1 MTQYK
6 AQPNE
11 SKNTFL
17 SSGIPDRQ
25 PDSSGDHTKQTV
37 KPEQGSSALPGENN
51 YNSDEMKYGLTQR
64 PAPAADDSRRGGSGD
79 LRNGTIENRE
89 ASDGRNT
96 TGNRNSNHGDSAEH
110 TESIV
115 ARPAE
120 FTGRIRSD
128 GVRNHTDSDIQPMK
142 PVYES
147 RGNLAIVP
155 QWQSEPDPLK
165 VEAKPV
171 KIEARSKPDPKASTG
186 KRSEKKISTKAEAD
200 WLKRDFPSVLPGEAG
215 RWDIRL
221 DCAGFNVYFRVDKRQ
236 NNGEPINLKFP
247 RISREMFLTLKGMND
262 NERKTRIENY
272 VAAYLITAIEQGNDR
287 ARAVAARLVT
297 SS

>member
-1 MTQYK
+1 MTQDK

-11 SKNTFL
+11 
-17 SSGIPDRQ
+17 
-25 PDSSGDHTKQTV
+25 V
-37 KPEQGSSALPGENN
+37 
-51 YNSDEMKYGLTQR
+51 KYGHTQR
-64 PAPAADDSRRGGSGD
+64 PAPTADDRGRSGSGD

-89 ASDGRNT
+89 ASDGRDT

-120 FTGRIRSD
+120 FTGGIRGA

-155 QWQSEPDPLK
+155 QWQNEPEPESEPLK
-165 VEAKPV
+165 IEAKP
-171 KIEARSKPDPKASTG
+171 ERSSKASTG
-186 KRSEKKISTKAEAD
+186 KRWEKKISTKAEAD
-200 WLKRDFPSVLPGEAG
+200 WLKRNFPSIIPDEAG

-236 NNGEPINLKFP
+236 NSGEPINLKFP

>member
-1 MTQYK
+1 M
-6 AQPNE
+6 AQNNE
-11 SKNTFL
+11 
-17 SSGIPDRQ
+17 
-25 PDSSGDHTKQTV
+25 V
-37 KPEQGSSALPGENN
+37 
-51 YNSDEMKYGLTQR
+51 KYGLTQR
-64 PAPAADDSRRGGSGD
+64 PAPTANDHGRSGSGD
-79 LRNGTIENRE
+79 LRNGTVENRE

-96 TGNRNSNHGDSAEH
+96 TGNRNSNHRDSAEH
-110 TESIV
+110 AESIA

-120 FTGRIRSD
+120 FTGGIRGD

-142 PVYES
+142 PPLYES

-171 KIEARSKPDPKASTG
+171 KIEARSKPDPKTSTG
-186 KRSEKKISTKAEAD
+186 KRSEKRISTKAEAD
-200 WLKRDFPSVLPGEAG
+200 WLKRNFPSIIPGEAG

-247 RISREMFLTLKGMND
+247 RISREMFLTLKGMGD
-262 NERKTRIENY
+262 ESRKQTIEKY
-272 VAAYLITAIEQGNDR
+272 VRGHLGNAVRSGDDR
-287 ARAVAARLVT
+287 ARVVAGKLSV